1 MSGRQ
6 VLFMENKKEEH
17 VIYFKDL
24 IFAALHRWRAVL
36 AVALIAAIL
45 LGGMQLA
52 SGLSEMNTPV
62 DPAEQEEILAQ
73 REAEMAGHEHA
84 IESARRSMK
93 FCQAYLEEAPLMQ
106 LDPYCYYEAQ
116 LVVHVQTDY
125 QILPGMTYQNPD
137 KSIAVVSAYEVIAH
151 SNATMEKIAEKLNTQ
166 SQYIGELL
174 TITKPADT
182 ATLHITALAPTQQ
195 EAEAVLAVFAE
206 QIDGAYAQVQETVAT
221 HTVTVVE
228 QSVSAKANTTL
239 IDTQKRA
246 TTRMTELL
254 RQITDA
260 QLALAALAEPTVG
273 QTTIKAVIKTAV
285 IWAVLG
291 GVLGAFLTVAVLW
304 VLHITGDQIYA
315 GRNLQSRTGIKV
327 IGTVGGEKKNPVD
340 RLLYQLEGR
349 SMDSIET
356 APVVTDVSC
365 RAKGA
370 KCLLVTGS
378 GETAQRESLV
388 KALSAAM
395 PGVQVEDRGSIL
407 RDGDALKALAA
418 CDAVVLAETCG
429 VSRYGNVKKQLD
441 VVCDYGAN
449 LLGCVLME
457 N

>member
-1 MSGRQ
+1 
-6 VLFMENKKEEH
+6 MEHKKEER

-24 IFAALHRWRAVL
+24 IFTALRRWRAIL
-36 AVALIAAIL
+36 AVALVAALL

-125 QILPGMTYQNPD
+125 QILPGMSYQNPD
-137 KSIAVVSAYEVIAH
+137 KSIAVVSAYEVIAN
-151 SNATMEKIAEKLNTQ
+151 SNATLEKIAEKLNTQ

-206 QIDGAYAQVQETVAT
+206 QVTASYNQVVETVAA
-221 HTVTVVE
+221 HTVTFVE
-228 QSVSAKANTTL
+228 QSVNVRANTGL

-246 TTRMTELL
+246 TTRLTELVT
-254 RQITDA
+254 QITDA
-260 QLALAALAEPTVG
+260 QLALAALAEPTAG
-273 QTTIKAVIKTAV
+273 QATTKAVIKTAV

-291 GVLGAFLTVAVLW
+291 GVLGAFLTAAVLW
-304 VLHITGDQIYA
+304 VLHITGDQVYA
-315 GRNLQSRTGIKV
+315 GRNLQGRTGVKV
-327 IGTVGGEKKNPVD
+327 IGTVGCEKQNPVD
-340 RLLYQLEGR
+340 RLLYRLEGR
-349 SMDSIET
+349 NPDGLET
-356 APVVTDVSC
+356 APVVTDVCC
-365 RAKGA
+365 RAKDA
-370 KCLLVTGS
+370 KSLLVTGS
-378 GETAQRESLV
+378 GDAARREALV
-388 KALSAAM
+388 QAIAAAM
-395 PGVQVEDRGSIL
+395 PGVRVEDRGNL
-407 RDGDALKALAA
+407 LKNGEALQALAA
-418 CDAVVLAETCG
+418 CDAVVLVETTG
-429 VSRYGNVKKQLD
+429 VSRYSKVNKQLD